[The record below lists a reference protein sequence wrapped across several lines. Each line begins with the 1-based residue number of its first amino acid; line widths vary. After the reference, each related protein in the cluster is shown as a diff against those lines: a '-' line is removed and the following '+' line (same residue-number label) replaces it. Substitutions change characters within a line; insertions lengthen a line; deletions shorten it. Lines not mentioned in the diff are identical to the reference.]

1 MKSLIDRINAD
12 ENVARLRIDATQAK
26 QVGAISPV
34 MATPAAFAAGL
45 GAAAAGAGA
54 LAGGAAI
61 GEAID

>member
-1 MKSLIDRINAD
+1 MRSLTDRVNAD
-12 ENVARLRIDATQAK
+12 EAVARIPIDAAAPT
-26 QVGAISPV
+26 QVGAITPV

-54 LAGGAAI
+54 IAAGAGI